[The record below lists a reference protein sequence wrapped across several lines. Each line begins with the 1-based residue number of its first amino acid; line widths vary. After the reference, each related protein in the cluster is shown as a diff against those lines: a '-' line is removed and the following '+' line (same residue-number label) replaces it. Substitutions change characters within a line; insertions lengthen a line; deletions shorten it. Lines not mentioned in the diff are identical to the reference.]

1 MTTLLMPVKY
11 MVLGVKRFPFDFDE
25 KKKKKIFIS
34 LVVHEVISRRQAWQD
49 SFFFKKKNQCLLPSF
64 FISNIN
70 GVASVSCLSSNKGA
84 VSDTSPAL
92 Q

>member
-1 MTTLLMPVKY
+1 MEGLFL
-11 MVLGVKRFPFDFDE
+11 
-25 KKKKKIFIS
+25 
-34 LVVHEVISRRQAWQD
+34 
-49 SFFFKKKNQCLLPSF
+49 KNQCLLQSF

-70 GVASVSCLSSNKGA
+70 GVDGLSCLSSNKGA

>member
-11 MVLGVKRFPFDFDE
+11 MVLGVNRFPFDFDE
-25 KKKKKIFIS
+25 KKKKIFIS

-49 SFFFKKKNQCLLPSF
+49 SFFFFFKNQCLLPSF